1 MKILVGYDG
10 SNAAREALSVAKK
23 HARVF
28 GAEIF
33 VVTSMVGGPE
43 IPRQEFEKAEG
54 ELRYSQSDFIDD
66 KISCTTRLLV
76 RGMTPGEDLVRFV
89 EENGIDEAV
98 IGIRRRSKVGKL
110 LFGSTA
116 QYVILNAKC
125 PVVTV
130 K

>member
-10 SNAAREALSVAKK
+10 SNAAKEALSVAKK
-23 HARVF
+23 HAKVF

-33 VVTSMVGGPE
+33 VVSSMVGGPE
-43 IPRQEFEKAEG
+43 VPRQEFEKAEG
-54 ELRYSQSDFIDD
+54 ELRYSQSYFLDGETP
-66 KISCTTRLLV
+66 CTTRFLV
-76 RGMTPGEDLVRFV
+76 RGMTPGEDLVRFI
-89 EENGIDEAV
+89 EENGIDEV
-98 IGIRRRSKVGKL
+98 IIGVRRRSKVGKL

>member
-10 SNAAREALSVAKK
+10 SNAAKEALSVAKK
-23 HARVF
+23 HARAF
-28 GAEIF
+28 GGEIF
-33 VVTSMVGGPE
+33 VVSSMVGGPD
-43 IPRQEFEKAEG
+43 IPRQEFEKVEG
-54 ELRYSQSDFIDD
+54 ELRYSQSYFLDGEIP
-66 KISCTTRLLV
+66 CTTRFLV
-76 RGMTPGEDLVRFV
+76 RGLTPGEDLVKFI
-89 EENGIDEAV
+89 EENDIDEVV